1 MSFREVSIQ
10 RAADADILASLQGL
24 YPVSCGDS
32 IRLLSRKRIMGLI
45 EEGRHGGSPG
55 DVSHLLKAL
64 EFNGEAVFR
73 NSFSQMASRSVALRT
88 STMFRMLEVM
98 SRTGESRDDLM
109 RRLLA
114 PLISD
119 LLEDLAEDIDEEK
132 RELLQLSLEDWKS
145 KRIGQDEVEADDLA
159 GSFEGIPSPPVLRI
173 RLGRNDLP
181 GELMKSSR
189 YFLKNLFRLN
199 NVHGM
204 NEFYHPPEVIENYW
218 EVVSPEQGVFH
229 LEISPATKS
238 ITIGLYRTSRSF
250 GLMRTENPD
259 YYDMAEFLISE
270 KRAPNIKGCRVEVH
284 GATAADEIVLQ
295 EALSIDSMLVE
306 DPLAAGAA
314 ATVPRPM
321 SPEGLSA
328 FRNTLMRL
336 TGIRSEVRFPVNLQD
351 PFCGDQDF
359 SIIGFDIRLDPDVG
373 RFIIDDVPVLEAN
386 LSGVGLA
393 FASRLLGLSR
403 QVYRDPPRFPQPDLD
418 LLDAEVHAL
427 MAKAEREELTD
438 DLAREIV
445 AKITVLDY
453 YESLARYSYALGE
466 QLVQVLTG
474 RQKVTFTIPRILLAL
489 LNAAIGPDDLEEMV
503 LLALND
509 RRDGTR

>member
-1 MSFREVSIQ
+1 
-10 RAADADILASLQGL
+10 
-24 YPVSCGDS
+24 
-32 IRLLSRKRIMGLI
+32 
-45 EEGRHGGSPG
+45 
-55 DVSHLLKAL
+55 
-64 EFNGEAVFR
+64 
-73 NSFSQMASRSVALRT
+73 
-88 STMFRMLEVM
+88 
-98 SRTGESRDDLM
+98 
-109 RRLLA
+109 
-114 PLISD
+114 
-119 LLEDLAEDIDEEK
+119 
-132 RELLQLSLEDWKS
+132 
-145 KRIGQDEVEADDLA
+145 
-159 GSFEGIPSPPVLRI
+159 
-173 RLGRNDLP
+173 
-181 GELMKSSR
+181 
-189 YFLKNLFRLN
+189 
-199 NVHGM
+199 
-204 NEFYHPPEVIENYW
+204 
-218 EVVSPEQGVFH
+218 
-229 LEISPATKS
+229 
-238 ITIGLYRTSRSF
+238 
-250 GLMRTENPD
+250 
-259 YYDMAEFLISE
+259 
-270 KRAPNIKGCRVEVH
+270 
-284 GATAADEIVLQ
+284 
-295 EALSIDSMLVE
+295 
-306 DPLAAGAA
+306 
-314 ATVPRPM
+314 M

-509 RRDGTR
+509 RRDGPR